1 MVMQEVDIEHIKRQ
15 FGIIG
20 DDKSLLRAIERAVL
34 VAATDLT
41 ILIIGENGV
50 GKDSFARI
58 IHHYSKNKG
67 GKLIAVNCGAIPQGT
82 IDSELFGHE
91 KGSFTGATEKR
102 QGYFEAAEKGTIFL
116 DEIGEMPLE
125 TQTKILRVL
134 ENGEIIHVG
143 SSKVQK
149 INTRVIAATNV
160 DLPTAVRKGTFR
172 EDLFYRLNCINI
184 SLPPLRHRGRD
195 ILLLFKKFAN
205 DFSLA
210 YHVPPVQLDHDAE
223 ELILKYQFPG
233 NIRQLRN
240 ITWQLSLFER
250 EQRLITAEVLRQYIP
265 PEERMSLNITREEQ
279 QEEKE
284 VKILYK
290 MLFELKKENEDIKKI
305 LFDVIKRLHNPKGE
319 EVKPLEDKLKRMDI
333 ETNKQN

>member
-1 MVMQEVDIEHIKRQ
+1 MMQDIDVATIKRQ
-15 FGIIG
+15 FDIIG
-20 DDKSLLRAIERAVL
+20 EDTSLLRAIERSVL

-41 ILIIGENGV
+41 ILITGENGV
-50 GKDSFARI
+50 GKDSFSRI

-67 GKLIAVNCGAIPQGT
+67 GKLISVNCGAIPQGT

-102 QGYFEAAEKGTIFL
+102 KGYFEEAEKGTIFL

-125 TQTKILRVL
+125 TQTKLLRVL
-134 ENGEIIHVG
+134 ENGEIMHVG

-149 INTRVIAATNV
+149 VNTRVIAATNV
-160 DLPTAVRKGTFR
+160 DLLTAVKKGTFR
-172 EDLFYRLNCINI
+172 EDLYYRLNCINVPI
-184 SLPPLRHRGRD
+184 PPLRHRGND

-210 YHVPPVQLDHDAE
+210 YKVPPIQLDDDAE

-240 ITWQLSLFER
+240 ITWQMSLFEVN
-250 EQRLITAEVLRQYIP
+250 QRHISAEVLQQYLP
-265 PEERMSLNITREEQ
+265 VAEQMFLNIKKEEEQ
-279 QEEKE
+279 DSTKDI
-284 VKILYK
+284 KILYK
-290 MLFELKKENEDIKKI
+290 MIFELKKENEEIKKI
-305 LFDVIKRLHNPKGE
+305 LFDIVKYFKNPQGQVEIKTLSERLGLE
-319 EVKPLEDKLKRMDI
+319 EFK
-333 ETNKQN
+333 

>member
-1 MVMQEVDIEHIKRQ
+1 MYDMDVERIKRQ
-15 FGIIG
+15 FDIIG
-20 DDKSLLRAIERAVL
+20 EAKSLLRAIERAVL

-41 ILIIGENGV
+41 ILITGENGV

-67 GKLIAVNCGAIPQGT
+67 GKFIAVNCGAIPQGT

-102 QGYFEAAEKGTIFL
+102 QGYFESAEKGTIFL

-125 TQTKILRVL
+125 TQTKLLRVL
-134 ENGEIIHVG
+134 ENGEIMHVG

-160 DLPTAVRKGTFR
+160 DLPTAVRRGSFR
-172 EDLFYRLNCINI
+172 EDLFYRLNCISI
-184 SLPPLRHRGRD
+184 SLPPLRERGRD
-195 ILLLFKKFAN
+195 IVLLFRKFAN
-205 DFSLA
+205 DFSLS
-210 YHVPPVQLDHDAE
+210 YHVPPVQLDDDAE

-250 EQRLITAEVLRQYIP
+250 EQRQITAEVLRQYIP
-265 PEERMSLNITREEQ
+265 AEEHMSLNIKSEEHHD
-279 QEEKE
+279 EKE
-284 VKILYK
+284 VKMLYK
-290 MLFELKKENEDIKKI
+290 MIFELKKENEDIKKI
-305 LFDVIKRLHNPKGE
+305 LFDVIKRFQNVPGQEAKTLA
-319 EVKPLEDKLKRMDI
+319 DKLKIMDI
-333 ETNKQN
+333 EKVETVK

>member
-1 MVMQEVDIEHIKRQ
+1 MYDMDVERIKRQ
-15 FGIIG
+15 FDIIG
-20 DDKSLLRAIERAVL
+20 EDKSLLRAIERAVL

-41 ILIIGENGV
+41 ILITGENGV

-67 GKLIAVNCGAIPQGT
+67 GKFIAVNCGAIPQGT

-102 QGYFEAAEKGTIFL
+102 QGYFEYAEKGTIFL

-125 TQTKILRVL
+125 TQTKLLRVL
-134 ENGEIIHVG
+134 ENGEIMHVG

-160 DLPTAVRKGTFR
+160 DLPTAVRRGSFR
-172 EDLFYRLNCINI
+172 EDLFYRLNCISI
-184 SLPPLRHRGRD
+184 SLPPLRERGRD
-195 ILLLFKKFAN
+195 IVLLFRKFAN
-205 DFSLA
+205 DFSLS
-210 YHVPPVQLDHDAE
+210 YHVPPVQLDDDAE

-250 EQRLITAEVLRQYIP
+250 EQRQITAEVLRQYIP
-265 PEERMSLNITREEQ
+265 AEEHMSLNIKSEEHYD
-279 QEEKE
+279 EKE
-284 VKILYK
+284 VKMLYK
-290 MLFELKKENEDIKKI
+290 MIFELKKENEDIKKI
-305 LFDVIKRLHNPKGE
+305 LFDVIKRFQNVPGQEAKTLA
-319 EVKPLEDKLKRMDI
+319 DKLKIMDI
-333 ETNKQN
+333 KKVETVK